1 MRPLEALQLALIP
14 AAIALLFTDLFDSLA
29 SFVGVAQAAGLV
41 DKDGNPLRLKRA
53 LIVDSV
59 ATIGS
64 GLVGTSPATTY
75 VERVAGISVGGRTG
89 LTSVFA
95 GLCFLPF
102 LFIAPLAAAVPLF
115 ATAPVLVV
123 VGLVMFRSG
132 VPSAQGGLE
141 EALPGFLIIILIPL
155 TFSITAGLLW
165 GFLAHAIL
173 FPVAGRAREVK
184 PAMYVLALLSILLIY
199 VERGF

>member
-1 MRPLEALQLALIP
+1 MSSRGILTVANQT
-14 AAIALLFTDLFDSLA
+14 LLFTDLFDSLA

-41 DKDGNPLRLKRA
+41 DREGNPLRLKKA

-75 VERVAGISVGGRTG
+75 VESVAGISVGGRTG

-95 GLCFLPF
+95 GLCFFPF
-102 LFIAPLAAAVPLF
+102 LFVAPLAEAIPLF
-115 ATAPVLVV
+115 ATSPVLVV
-123 VGLVMFRSG
+123 VGLVMFRSN
-132 VPSAQGGLE
+132 VASLQGALE
-141 EALPGFLIIILIPL
+141 EALPPFLIIILIPL

-165 GFLAHAIL
+165 GFLAHAVL
-173 FPVAGRAREVK
+173 FLLAGRAREVK
-184 PAMYVLALLSILLIY
+184 PTMYVLALLSILLIY